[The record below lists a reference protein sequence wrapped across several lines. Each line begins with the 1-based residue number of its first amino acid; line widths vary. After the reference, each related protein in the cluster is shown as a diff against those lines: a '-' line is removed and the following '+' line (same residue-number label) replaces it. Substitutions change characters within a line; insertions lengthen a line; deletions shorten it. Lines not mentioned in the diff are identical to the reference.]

1 MSIEITRT
9 KARVK
14 ALLQAHSHLRDNDP
28 RLICNIWADDMQ
40 RIRLNPKTET
50 AEAFMLHFIAGNI
63 TNPESIRRS
72 RAKLQEE
79 EPELRGKSYTER
91 HKKADNIKDQL
102 KYK

>member
-40 RIRLNPKTET
+40 RINLDPNQTSSKL
-50 AEAFMLHFIAGNI
+50 FMLHFINGNI

-91 HKKADNIKDQL
+91 HKKSEDIKEQL
-102 KYK
+102 R